1 MSEYSFDG
9 SEDQESE
16 DCQLVNYAPDV
27 LTELVDDVILGLCF
41 DVHRSCKMGT
51 FFVDDVDPAELKEFE
66 IVDQVGLDIFGQ
78 PVSSKKQYECE
89 CPNCGRTISANRFA
103 PHLEKCMGMG
113 RNSSRI
119 ASKRLQNSGKCESEG
134 DDDDDNDW
142 TYGEKKKKKKSDKK
156 ANSPR
161 QSKPSKSSKNGDISS
176 VSSVGSE
183 KSSGGYVNYEAMT
196 IEERKAVLKQICGV
210 ISEHT
215 KRMCTRSHRCPQ
227 HSDEQRRQ
235 VRLYLLGNAASS
247 LLDDDIHVDIDGYE
261 DSPAVSAP
269 SSHHPNLPK
278 RDHLGR
284 FMSAQQVA
292 ALAAGL
298 PWEAVSNSPG
308 GSVSSMRVV
317 QQWETMGI
325 TTTGPASNSN
335 ASASASACASAS
347 ASAGASGSASAS
359 ASAPSK
365 KKKSKKKEG
374 HTHKKS
380 KSKNPV
386 LQQYDLH

>member
-27 LTELVDDVILGLCF
+27 LSELVDDVVLGLCF

-119 ASKRLQNSGKCESEG
+119 ASKRLQNTGKCESEG

-161 QSKPSKSSKNGDISS
+161 QSKPSKSSKNGDIPS
-176 VSSVGSE
+176 VGSVGSE
-183 KSSGGYVNYEAMT
+183 KSSGGYVNYEAMS
-196 IEERKAVLKQICGV
+196 IEERRTVLKQICGV

-235 VRLYLLGNAASS
+235 VRLYLLGSAASS
-247 LLDDDIHVDIDGYE
+247 LLDDDVHVDIDGYE
-261 DSPAVSAP
+261 DSPVVS
-269 SSHHPNLPK
+269 STGHHHPTNLPK

-292 ALAAGL
+292 AMAAGL
-298 PWEAVSNSPG
+298 PWDTASNSSPG
-308 GSVSSMRVV
+308 SSVSSMRVV
-317 QQWETMGI
+317 QQWETMGM
-325 TTTGPASNSN
+325 TTTGPASNS
-335 ASASASACASAS
+335 
-347 ASAGASGSASAS
+347 SAS
-359 ASAPSK
+359 ASAPPPTK

>member
-27 LTELVDDVILGLCF
+27 LSELVDDVILGLCF

-119 ASKRLQNSGKCESEG
+119 ASKRLQNTGKCESEG

-161 QSKPSKSSKNGDISS
+161 QSKPSKSSKNGDIPS
-176 VSSVGSE
+176 VSSVGSD
-183 KSSGGYVNYEAMT
+183 KSSGGYVNYEAMS

-247 LLDDDIHVDIDGYE
+247 LLDDDVHVDIDGYE
-261 DSPAVSAP
+261 DSPVVSTPA
-269 SSHHPNLPK
+269 HHQNLPK

-292 ALAAGL
+292 AMAAGL
-298 PWEAVSNSPG
+298 PWDTASNSSPG
-308 GSVSSMRVV
+308 SSVSSMRVV
-317 QQWETMGI
+317 QQWETMGM
-325 TTTGPASNSN
+325 TTGPASNS
-335 ASASASACASAS
+335 SASAST
-347 ASAGASGSASAS
+347 
-359 ASAPSK
+359 SAPSK

-374 HTHKKS
+374 HAHKKS
-380 KSKNPV
+380 KSKNPI